1 MDDDDD
7 GADAVPGDPM
17 IELGEEIR
25 VPADWSTRK
34 SYLETEFE
42 LFERAGLRYYHHVNG
57 LFILFLSKTHP
68 LFSHPQRATA
78 QLVYSEASRKI
89 LQVSGKKRKGAPR
102 TEPGTVVARV
112 VLGDGTAFDVA
123 AGIKGFVVEIN
134 ERMTGPLL
142 LDPDA
147 PEAYLAILQPKSDF
161 VARASFVPG
170 MLEEARER
178 RAKKQLKK
186 DEKEKEAEQ
195 EDD

>member
-25 VPADWSTRK
+25 VPTDWTSRK
-34 SYLETEFE
+34 AYLDTEFE

-57 LFILFLSKTHP
+57 LFVLYLSKTHELFRHP
-68 LFSHPQRATA
+68 LRETA
-78 QLVYSEASRKI
+78 QLVYTEASRKI

-102 TEPGTVVARV
+102 TEPATVVARV

-134 ERMTGPLL
+134 ERLSAPLL
-142 LDPDA
+142 LDPEA

-178 RAKKQLKK
+178 RAKKQQKK
-186 DEKEKEAEQ
+186 QEQ
-195 EDD
+195 EHDPDK